1 MADYKP
7 PQDPGV
13 HFVREAAAKFMSTPA
28 PWVSAGDFKTRCLQL
43 IEQVRQERTEV
54 VVTRYGKPVARLVPY
69 EAAPV
74 SAVGHLAGTV
84 LSYGDLVSPL
94 DDAWDA
100 DT

>member
-7 PQDPGV
+7 PKDQGLQY
-13 HFVREAAAKFMSTPA
+13 VREAAARFMTPPA
-28 PWVSAGDFKTRCLQL
+28 EWVSAGDFKTRCLQL

-69 EAAPV
+69 EGAPV

-84 LSYGDLVSPL
+84 LSYGDLVSPVGE
-94 DDAWDA
+94 DWEADA
-100 DT
+100 